1 MTLFADTE
9 TYSET
14 PITAGTFR
22 YAADAEV
29 MLFPYAIDDGPVR
42 VWDRT
47 EHPDCPLDLAIAL
60 LEDADDEVVFHNAM
74 FDRAVLRFDLP
85 ALCPPLPRWRCSM
98 VRAMAHGL
106 PGSLEKLGE
115 LFGLSEDQA
124 KLKDGREL
132 IHLFC
137 KPRPKTSKL
146 RRATRLTH
154 PQEWARFKQY
164 AANDITAMREI
175 WHKLPSWNYRG
186 EELALWHLDQRIN
199 DRGVQMDV
207 DLARAAIEATEREKQ
222 RLADRTFDLTEG
234 RVGKATQRDALLAY
248 ILAAH
253 DIELPDLQT
262 STIEKL
268 LDKDPDLPAPVR
280 ELLAVRVAAT
290 KASTSKYKRVAQGVN
305 VDGRLRGLLQF
316 AGAMRTARWA
326 GRLFQPQ
333 NLPRPTMEQP
343 EIETAIDAIKCG
355 LGDLLLADDLMQAA
369 SNALRGLIV
378 APKGRKLVVAD
389 LSNIEGRDQAWLAG
403 EAWKLDA
410 FRAFDAGQGPDLY
423 KLAYSKSFGIKPEEV
438 TKPQRQIGK
447 VQELALGY
455 EGGVGAFV
463 TMAAGYGM
471 DLEAMARQAWDILPA
486 DLKAEAVDFHEW
498 QRSKNAPAVRALP
511 FEVFVTCDVFKRGWR
526 RGHAQIASYWKEL
539 EAAAIAATANPG
551 ETIRARKLA
560 VRRDG
565 AWLRIVLPSGRAL
578 CYPRPEI
585 LDDGKLAYRGINQ
598 YSRKWCRLRTYGGK
612 LFENV
617 CQAAARDVMA
627 AAMPAIEA
635 AGYRIVLTVHDEVIC
650 EAPDVPEFNAPHLAG
665 LLAGG
670 APWTRG
676 LPLAAAGFE
685 CYRYRKD

>member
-9 TYSET
+9 TFSET

-29 MLFPYAIDDGPVR
+29 MLFAYAIDDGPVR

-47 EHPDCPLDLAIAL
+47 ASPECPLDLAMAL
-60 LEDADDEVVFHNAM
+60 LEDDDEVVFHNAM

-98 VRAMAHGL
+98 VRALAHGL
-106 PGSLEKLGE
+106 PGKLEKLGE
-115 LFGLSEDQA
+115 LFGLNEEDA
-124 KLKDGREL
+124 KLKEGREL
-132 IHLFC
+132 IQLFC

-146 RRATRLTH
+146 RRATRETH
-154 PQEWARFKQY
+154 PQEWARFVEY
-164 AANDITAMREI
+164 AAHDIKAMREI
-175 WHKLPSWNYRG
+175 WRRLPSWNYRG

-207 DLARAAIEATEREKQ
+207 ELARAAIEATEREKD
-222 RLADRTFDLTEG
+222 RLAERTLALTDGHVE
-234 RVGKATQRDALLAY
+234 KATQRDALLAY

-262 STIEKL
+262 STVEKL
-268 LDKDPDLPAPVR
+268 LDTDPDLPLPVR

-290 KASTSKYKRVAQGVN
+290 KASTSKYKRVASGVN

-333 NLPRPTMEQP
+333 NLPRPTMEQD
-343 EIETAIDAIKCG
+343 EIEAAIVAMKTGIADLV
-355 LGDLLLADDLMQAA
+355 LGDDLMQAA

-378 APKGRKLVVAD
+378 APPGHKLVVAD

-403 EAWKLDA
+403 EEWKLDA
-410 FRAFDAGQGPDLY
+410 FRAFDAGDGPDLY

-438 TKPQRQIGK
+438 SKPQRQIGK

-471 DLEAMARQAWDILPA
+471 DLDAMARQAWDILPA

-498 QRSKNAPAVRALP
+498 QLSKGSAAVRALP

-526 RGHAQIASYWKEL
+526 RGHARIASYWKEL
-539 EAAAIAATANPG
+539 EAAAIDATLSPG
-551 ETIRARKLA
+551 TTVAARKLYL
-560 VRRDG
+560 RRDG
-565 AWLRIVLPSGRAL
+565 AWLRIILPSGRAL

-585 LDDGKLAYRGINQ
+585 LEDGKLAYRGINQ
-598 YSRKWCRLRTYGGK
+598 YNRKWQRLRTYGGK

-617 CQAAARDVMA
+617 CQAVARDVMA
-627 AAMPAIEA
+627 AAMPRIEA
-635 AGYRIVLTVHDEVIC
+635 AGYRIVLTVHDEIIA
-650 EAPDVPEFNAPHLAG
+650 EAPDAPEFNAAHLAG

-670 APWTRG
+670 APWTKG

-685 CYRYRKD
+685 TQRYRKD